1 MAVLKVLI
9 APHPILSTV
18 TTSIESVDDLIKQQL
33 KDMAET
39 MYADNGIGLAAN
51 QVGISK
57 RMLVMDVGEDN
68 STERDKNDPIEPK
81 LYCIINPEVIW
92 SSEEKVTMEEGCLS
106 VPGQGIPIE
115 RPASIK
121 IKYLDES
128 GTERTETFLGL
139 QARCILH
146 EIDHLNG
153 KTMLEH
159 LSKLKKDLAIK
170 KLTKHYSDR

>member
-1 MAVLKVLI
+1 MAVLKILI

-18 TTSIESVDDLIKQQL
+18 TTPVEVIDDVVKQQL
-33 KDMAET
+33 KDMVET

-68 STERDKNDPIEPK
+68 SIERDQTDPIDPK
-81 LYCIINPEVIW
+81 LYCMINPEIVW
-92 SSEEKVTMEEGCLS
+92 ASEEKAIMEEGCLS

-115 RPASIK
+115 RPVSVK
-121 IKYLDES
+121 VKYLDES
-128 GTERTETFLGL
+128 GTETTETFVGL

-146 EIDHLNG
+146 ELDHLNG
-153 KTMLEH
+153 KTMLEY
-159 LSKLKKDLAIK
+159 LSKLKKELAIK
-170 KLTKHYSDR
+170 KLEKQYSQR